1 MGTSASESLSAA
13 GNIFLGQ
20 TEAPL
25 LVKPF
30 MKDMTESELHAIM
43 TGGFSTI
50 AGSVFGIYVFMGI
63 DATALLAASVMS
75 APAALAISKL
85 MYPETEESKT
95 DNRKKGAFDVTKS
108 DDINVVDAA
117 CKGAVTGM
125 QLAINIAANLVA
137 FLAIIEMFNEL
148 IIYLGERVDREWS
161 LYIFFEYI
169 FYPFAYLMGVDP
181 EDCRE
186 VGNIIGLKVIANEFV
201 AYDRLSQLQ
210 GQISARSFYIATY
223 ATAGFSNLSSIGIQI
238 GGLTPLAPNQGHT
251 LAKIGFSAMIA
262 GNIACF
268 MTACIAGLFY
278 EDDSQ
283 AALNDT

>member
-95 DNRKKGAFDVTKS
+95 DNRKKGAFEVVKS

-125 QLAINIAANLVA
+125 
-137 FLAIIEMFNEL
+137 
-148 IIYLGERVDREWS
+148 
-161 LYIFFEYI
+161 
-169 FYPFAYLMGVDP
+169 
-181 EDCRE
+181 
-186 VGNIIGLKVIANEFV
+186 
-201 AYDRLSQLQ
+201 
-210 GQISARSFYIATY
+210 
-223 ATAGFSNLSSIGIQI
+223 
-238 GGLTPLAPNQGHT
+238 
-251 LAKIGFSAMIA
+251 
-262 GNIACF
+262 
-268 MTACIAGLFY
+268 
-278 EDDSQ
+278 
-283 AALNDT
+283 

>member
-1 MGTSASESLSAA
+1 MLSLLIVRLFLVYATGYFFSIFLGTSASESLSAA

-30 MKDMTESELHAIM
+30 FKDMTESELHAIM

-50 AGSVFGIYVFMGI
+50 AGSVFGIYVSFGI

-75 APAALAISKL
+75 APAALAISKVA
-85 MYPETEESKT
+85 YPETEESMT
-95 DNRKKGAFDVTKS
+95 SNRKKGAFEVTKS

-148 IIYLGERVDREWS
+148 IIYLGDRVDVDVS
-161 LYIFFEYI
+161 LYIIFEYL
-169 FYPFAYLMGVDP
+169 FYPFAWLMGVDP

-186 VGNIIGLKVIANEFV
+186 VGNVIGLKVIANEV
-201 AYDRLSQLQ
+201 SLKDNASM
-210 GQISARSFYIATY
+210 S
-223 ATAGFSNLSSIGIQI
+223 
-238 GGLTPLAPNQGHT
+238 
-251 LAKIGFSAMIA
+251 
-262 GNIACF
+262 
-268 MTACIAGLFY
+268 
-278 EDDSQ
+278 
-283 AALNDT
+283 

>member
-1 MGTSASESLSAA
+1 
-13 GNIFLGQ
+13 
-20 TEAPL
+20 
-25 LVKPF
+25 

-95 DNRKKGAFDVTKS
+95 DNRKKGAFEVTKS

-169 FYPFAYLMGVDP
+169 FYPFAFLMGVDP

-201 AYDRLSQLQ
+201 AYDELSKLR
-210 GQISARSFYIATY
+210 GVISDRSFYIATY

-238 GGLTPLAPNQGHT
+238 GGLTPLAPNQGHA

-262 GNIACF
+262 GNVACF

-278 EDDSQ
+278 EPDSQ
-283 AALNDT
+283 AALNNN